1 MHFSTTLVLSA
12 LAQTAFCLPGS
23 HGGEWKAP
31 SSSSNA
37 SLTPDISRW
46 PEGIHLAVD
55 YYPTQWPEYMW
66 EEDIARMASN
76 NISYVRVAEFDWA
89 VLEPKEGQ
97 YNFTSQDCTLELLGK
112 YGLKA
117 IIGTPTASPPNW
129 VVENYQVNFVDVTN
143 TTLLFGSRRGYSFS
157 SFDYRRLSQKI
168 TRKMAERYGNNTNV
182 VGWQLDNEFGCHGT
196 TRSYDHDAKV
206 RFRTWLQAKYAT
218 IEDLNAAQGRVFWSS
233 QYESFEAVEP
243 PFLEV
248 YMLNELHTLDW
259 YEFSSDMV
267 VEFAQEQ
274 AASLRDL
281 APRQFITTNFMVLF
295 MDFDHYDF
303 NRRVGLDLATYDQ
316 YALAGTG
323 SVPLSE
329 DEMADYLRTGVPD
342 LQAMQHAIYRGVSG
356 AAYGRSSGPHGVM
369 EIEPGILNWNTYRVA
384 PADGMVRVWTHETFA
399 AYGDMVNY
407 FRWRQVPYAQEQTL
421 EALLLPDDMA
431 NQGLEEMQEF
441 EEESLQT
448 LRSHL
453 KNDTNSHDQ
462 DQQADVAMVFDYRS
476 NWVWSI
482 EPYSGVWSV
491 KDAGFT
497 DTALAYTD
505 VAYAFYTALRRLGLS
520 IDIISPSQSLE
531 GYQMVVVPSLPIIP
545 DTFNEALTT
554 FTGPVIFGPHTG
566 DRTPEFAYTPG
577 LAPSEGTVRDRLPM
591 RVTRYETPPSYA
603 QSGVEYNG
611 AKYNISLWEESLTC
625 SRGNASSQATITSTS
640 RHRSGNPA
648 ACAEGDTHYLGFN
661 PPVDLLV
668 SYLGDVAG
676 GIGLRDL
683 AGREV
688 RGEKNDL
695 GATLRMMRRGD
706 LLWAIN
712 YGLEAQAAPEV
723 DGEVVVGKEEGDV
736 PATGVKVW
744 KLARSE

>member
-1 MHFSTTLVLSA
+1 MHLSKLILPA
-12 LAQTAFCLPGS
+12 LAKVAFCLPGS
-23 HGGEWKAP
+23 HGGGGKAP
-31 SSSSNA
+31 SRSNNA

-46 PEGIHLAVD
+46 PQGIHLAVD
-55 YYPTQWPEYMW
+55 YYPSQWPESMW
-66 EEDIARMASN
+66 EDDIARMARN

-97 YNFTSQDCTLELLGK
+97 YNFTSLDRTLELLGK

-129 VVENYQVNFVDVTN
+129 VVESYQVNFVDVTN
-143 TTLLFGSRRGYSFS
+143 TTLIFGSRRGYSFS

-168 TRKMAERYGNNTNV
+168 TRKMAERYGNNTHV

-206 RFRTWLQAKYAT
+206 RFRSWLQDKYST
-218 IEDLNAAQGRVFWSS
+218 IENLNTAQGRVFWSS
-233 QYESFEAVEP
+233 QYESFDAVEP

-248 YMLNELHTLDW
+248 YMLNERHTLDW

-274 AASLRDL
+274 TAILREL
-281 APRQFITTNFMVLF
+281 APSQFITTNFMVLF

-323 SVPLSE
+323 SVPLSDE
-329 DEMADYLRTGVPD
+329 EMADYLRTGVPD

-369 EIEPGILNWNTYRVA
+369 EMEPGILNWNTYRVA

-431 NQGLEEMQEF
+431 NQGLDEMQEF
-441 EEESLQT
+441 EGESLQA

-453 KNDTNSHDQ
+453 QNETTSD

-497 DTALAYTD
+497 DAALAYTN

-531 GYQMVVVPSLPIIP
+531 GYKMVVVPSLPIIP

-554 FTGPVIFGPHTG
+554 FTGPVVFGPHTG

-603 QSGVEYNG
+603 KSGVEYNG
-611 AKYNISLWEESLTC
+611 TKYNISLWEESLTC
-625 SRGNASSQATITSTS
+625 SRGNASSEATITSTS
-640 RHRSGNPA
+640 RHRAGKPA
-648 ACAEGDTHYLGFN
+648 ACAENMTHYLGFN
-661 PPVDLLV
+661 PPVELLV

-676 GIGLRDL
+676 EIGMRDL

-688 RGEKNDL
+688 EGKKNDL

-712 YGLEAQAAPEV
+712 YGLKAQTAPEV
-723 DGEVVVGKEEGDV
+723 DGEVIVGEEGGDV

-744 KLARSE
+744 KLAG

>member
-1 MHFSTTLVLSA
+1 MHLSKLILPA
-12 LAQTAFCLPGS
+12 LAQVAFCLPGS
-23 HGGEWKAP
+23 HGGGGKAP
-31 SSSSNA
+31 SRSNNA

-46 PEGIHLAVD
+46 PQGIHLAVD
-55 YYPTQWPEYMW
+55 YYPSQWPESMW
-66 EEDIARMASN
+66 EDDIARMARN

-97 YNFTSQDCTLELLGK
+97 YNFTSLDRTLELLGK

-143 TTLLFGSRRGYSFS
+143 TTLIFGSRRGYSFS
-157 SFDYRRLSQKI
+157 SFDYRHLSQKI
-168 TRKMAERYGNNTNV
+168 TRKMAERYGNNTHV
-182 VGWQLDNEFGCHGT
+182 IGWQLDNEFGCHGT

-206 RFRTWLQAKYAT
+206 RFRSWLQDKYST
-218 IEDLNAAQGRVFWSS
+218 IENLNTAQGRVFWSS

-248 YMLNELHTLDW
+248 YMLNERHTLDW

-274 AASLRDL
+274 TAILREL
-281 APRQFITTNFMVLF
+281 APSQFITTNFMVLF

-323 SVPLSE
+323 SVPLSDE
-329 DEMADYLRTGVPD
+329 EMADYLRTGVPD

-369 EIEPGILNWNTYRVA
+369 EMEPGILNWNTYRVA

-431 NQGLEEMQEF
+431 NQGLDEMQEF
-441 EEESLQT
+441 EGEDLQA

-453 KNDTNSHDQ
+453 QDETTSD

-497 DTALAYTD
+497 DAALAYTD

-531 GYQMVVVPSLPIIP
+531 GYKMVVVPSLPIIP
-545 DTFNEALTT
+545 DTFNEALTA
-554 FTGPVIFGPHTG
+554 FTGPVVFGPHTG

-603 QSGVEYNG
+603 KSGVEYNG
-611 AKYNISLWEESLTC
+611 TKYDISLWEESLTC
-625 SRGNASSQATITSTS
+625 SRGNASSEATITSTS
-640 RHRSGNPA
+640 RHRAGKPA
-648 ACAEGDTHYLGFN
+648 ACAEKKTHYLGFN
-661 PPVDLLV
+661 PPVELLV

-676 GIGLRDL
+676 EIGMRDL
-683 AGREV
+683 AWREV
-688 RGEKNDL
+688 EGKKNDL

-723 DGEVVVGKEEGDV
+723 DGEVIVGEEGGDV

-744 KLARSE
+744 KLAG

>member
-1 MHFSTTLVLSA
+1 MHLSHLVLPA
-12 LAQTAFCLPGS
+12 LAQVAFCLPGS
-23 HGGEWKAP
+23 HGGGWKAP
-31 SSSSNA
+31 GTSSNA

-55 YYPTQWPEYMW
+55 YYPSQWPESMW
-66 EEDIARMASN
+66 EDDIARMARN

-97 YNFTSQDCTLELLGK
+97 YNFTSLDRTLELFGK

-143 TTLLFGSRRGYSFS
+143 TTLIFGSRRGYSFS

-196 TRSYDHDAKV
+196 TRSYDHDAKI
-206 RFRTWLQAKYAT
+206 RFRSWLQNKYST
-218 IEDLNAAQGRVFWSS
+218 IENLNTAQGRVFWSS
-233 QYESFEAVEP
+233 QYESFDAVEP

-248 YMLNELHTLDW
+248 YMLNERHTLDW

-274 AASLRDL
+274 TAILREL

-323 SVPLSE
+323 SVPLSDE
-329 DEMADYLRTGVPD
+329 EMADYLRTGVPD

-369 EIEPGILNWNTYRVA
+369 EMEPGILNWNTYRVA

-421 EALLLPDDMA
+421 EALLLPDNMA
-431 NQGLEEMQEF
+431 NQGLDEMQEF
-441 EEESLQT
+441 EGEDLQA

-453 KNDTNSHDQ
+453 QNDTNAEDQ

-531 GYQMVVVPSLPIIP
+531 GYKMVVVPSLPIIP

-554 FTGPVIFGPHTG
+554 FSGPVVFGPHTG

-603 QSGVEYNG
+603 KSGVEYDG
-611 AKYNISLWEESLTC
+611 TKYNISLWEETLTC

-640 RHRSGNPA
+640 RHRAGKPA
-648 ACAEGDTHYLGFN
+648 ACAEKNTHYLGFN
-661 PPVDLLV
+661 PPVELLV

-676 GIGLRDL
+676 ESGMRDL

-688 RGEKNDL
+688 EGKKNDL
-695 GATLRMMRRGD
+695 GATLRMMRRGN

-723 DGEVVVGKEEGDV
+723 DGEVIVGAEGGDV

-744 KLARSE
+744 KLAG